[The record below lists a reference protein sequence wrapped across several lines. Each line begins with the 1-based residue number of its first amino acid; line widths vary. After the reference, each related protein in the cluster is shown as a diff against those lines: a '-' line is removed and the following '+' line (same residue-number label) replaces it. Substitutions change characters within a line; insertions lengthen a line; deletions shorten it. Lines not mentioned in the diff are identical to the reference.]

1 MPRAMDRCTRDISA
15 YAKLHMYIYIY
26 IYIYIYAVVDLQLE
40 VHGR

>member
-26 IYIYIYAVVDLQLE
+26 IYIYAVVDLQLE